1 MKATGVVRKLDQ
13 LGRIVI
19 PIEVRRGLDLA
30 REDPIEIFVEE
41 DCIVLKKYL
50 PSCIFCNDTQNV
62 SAQKGKLVCK
72 KCLTELKKA
81 AGR

>member
-30 REDPIEIFVEE
+30 REDPIEIFVEG

-50 PSCIFCNDTQNV
+50 PSCIFCSDTQNV
-62 SAQKGKLVCK
+62 SIHKGKLVCNR
-72 KCLTELKKA
+72 CIAEMKKA
-81 AGR
+81 AER